1 MKKIV
6 YTIGLMLGVMVTGQA
21 QTKLLETNAEM
32 AGVALVGEEMLL
44 ITKKEDGGQYLYT
57 ARRNN
62 PEAAERAL
70 ALNAGQVNAVVGG
83 DLAAGEV
90 FIYHKSGRRAEK
102 ISIYLWQNGEFV
114 KSEELPVPRLR
125 NHSYNLGLF
134 LTQDRRQLY
143 IAAELAGSQGYD
155 DLYRSEWNDNSW
167 SKPGNLGRQVNT
179 KAAEFA
185 PFVSNDSLFFSRQQ
199 GETAYI
205 YGAPLKNGQAGEAV
219 RLAGVVNGKEAYNA
233 YLSKSK
239 DQTMWVSATT
249 QEQPRYIAYLLGEQR
264 TEVTAAPTPPA
275 EAVSVPP
282 TEVVSAPPVEVAAEA
297 VKAEVPQQTELKEVA
312 SAEPAREASM
322 RVAAPSLVLYN
333 EFNRVH
339 LSLQQLAGLSRFL
352 RQQPDGTSFVIKG
365 YSDGYGEPAA
375 RQRVSEQ
382 RAQSVKN
389 YMQRYFAGKGFE
401 IEVEGEALPEK
412 GRAHRKTELYLVQ

>member
-6 YTIGLMLGVMVTGQA
+6 YTIGLMLGVIVTGQA

-57 ARRNN
+57 ARRTN

-70 ALNAGQVNAVVGG
+70 SLNAGQVNAVVGG
-83 DLAAGEV
+83 NLAAGEV
-90 FIYHKSGRRAEK
+90 FVYHKSGRKAEK
-102 ISIYLWQNGEFV
+102 ISIYKWTNGGFV
-114 KSEELPVPRLR
+114 KGAELPVPQLR
-125 NHSYNLGLF
+125 NHSYNLGLY

-155 DLYRSEWNDNSW
+155 DLYLSEWNDDSW
-167 SKPGNLGRQVNT
+167 SRPRNLGRQVNS

-239 DQTMWVSATT
+239 DQTVWVSATA
-249 QEQPRYIAYLLGEQR
+249 QEQPRYIAYLLGEQP
-264 TEVTAAPTPPA
+264 TEAVAASPAPLAEAAAAAAAPA
-275 EAVSVPP
+275 EAVA
-282 TEVVSAPPVEVAAEA
+282 APPAETVAAPPAETVAASTAAVAAEP
-297 VKAEVPQQTELKEVA
+297 VKAA
-312 SAEPAREASM
+312 AM
-322 RVAAPSLVLYN
+322 RTAAPSLVLYN

-352 RQQPDGTSFVIKG
+352 RQQPDGASFVIKG

-382 RAQSVKN
+382 RAQSLKN
-389 YMQRYFAGKGFE
+389 YMQRYFADKGFE
-401 IEVEGEALPEK
+401 MEIEGEALPDK
-412 GRAHRKTELYLVQ
+412 GKAHRKTELYLVQ